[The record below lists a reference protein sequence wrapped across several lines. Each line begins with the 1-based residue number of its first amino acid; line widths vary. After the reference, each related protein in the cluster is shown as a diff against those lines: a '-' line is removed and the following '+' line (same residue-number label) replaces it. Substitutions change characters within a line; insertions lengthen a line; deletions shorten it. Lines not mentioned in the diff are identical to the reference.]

1 MVLTSARVGRRK
13 VSRSVATT
21 LGLASRKVTLE
32 KSCNMSGSVEVT
44 KVKVSTQTKGE
55 AGFPPPLEPSI
66 SFDLKDS
73 AGSVWDPADSKF
85 DPPSIQPPLRA
96 GAPR

>member
-1 MVLTSARVGRRK
+1 MVLTSARVGRRN

-44 KVKVSTQTKGE
+44 KVKSEHANERG
-55 AGFPPPLEPSI
+55 GRFPASPGA
-66 SFDLKDS
+66 FDL
-73 AGSVWDPADSKF
+73 F
-85 DPPSIQPPLRA
+85 
-96 GAPR
+96 